1 MLRYYLGASLIVVLL
16 MSFSIAYGHGLG
28 FDESPPVLIGARQVS
43 VETTLSPSFLE
54 GVDQGRP
61 VFTVRAHDP
70 GNNSTIAD
78 MDFRVV
84 VEHEGEVVLDQ
95 QFHSQDGLVIANLVP
110 DAGASAA
117 QVNGQQAGADR
128 VEVNKDK
135 PAEIKSKI
143 LSDGGLYHVAVTVE
157 KTSRGLNL
165 PDDMTFDLYV
175 SVAKTSA
182 FSVETPEGPQEMSV
196 KTYYADVDDFTYDN
210 GTITFAMPFDWRQ
223 EYVSQVSLVHME
235 VQFPKAVEGLQ
246 GNGYRGTINGK
257 ELGAESVL
265 IDDYSVEEDR
275 IVHFVLGSN
284 NLSSLARTVRGDSMD
299 FALISAERPKFPLDI
314 MSTTEKYLWQLSWG
328 PEVIETGVPT
338 TFVMNLQDTQTA
350 DLVRNSSFDLVL
362 EKDGTDVYRQ
372 RLSSG
377 QGIFSHEY
385 TFGQAGTYRLAAENI
400 NNENESAQIDIVVL
414 QGDAAAPSP
423 SPPPQQPS
431 GCLIATAAFGSELTP
446 QVQFLR
452 GFRDN
457 YILQSQS
464 GSAFMGAFNSVYY
477 SFSPQ
482 VADYERQ
489 QPWLQSVVKAGLYPL
504 FGILLASEKTFS
516 ATGGGELGTILAGV
530 SASAMIGAVYLSPA
544 AVVVARKR
552 TSARVLIIALA
563 ASAGSLAATV
573 IALYAGPGM
582 IALSISTAAFVVA
595 SAVTAALAVAWVAGK
610 LR

>member
-1 MLRYYLGASLIVVLL
+1 MLRYLGALLFVVLL
-16 MSFSIAYGHGLG
+16 LSSFPAAFGHGLG
-28 FDESPPVLIGARQVS
+28 YDITPSVLIDGRQVA
-43 VETTLSPSFLE
+43 VDATLSPSYIE
-54 GVDQGRP
+54 GVEEGSP
-61 VFTVRAHDP
+61 VFTVRTVEPAT
-70 GNNSTIAD
+70 NSTIPD
-78 MDFRVV
+78 IDYRVA
-84 VEHEGEVVLDQ
+84 VEHGSEVFLDQ
-95 QFHSQDGLVIANLVP
+95 RFSSPDGYVLALLVP
-110 DAGASAA
+110 DETATQA
-117 QVNGQQAGADR
+117 QINGQASGAQR
-128 VEVNKDK
+128 VQVSQEN
-135 PAEIKSKI
+135 PAQIRSRMMT
-143 LSDGGLYHVAVTVE
+143 DGGLYHVAVTVE
-157 KTSRGLNL
+157 KTSRGLQL
-165 PDDMTFDLYV
+165 AEDRTFDLYV
-175 SVAKTSA
+175 SISKTSQ
-182 FSVETPEGPQEMSV
+182 FSVETPQGPQEMSV
-196 KTYYADVDDFTYDN
+196 KTYYADVNDFVYDN

-223 EYVSQVSLVHME
+223 EYVSQVNLVHME
-235 VQFPKAVEGLQ
+235 VQFPKEVEGLQ

-284 NLSSLARTVRGDSMD
+284 NLSSLARTVRGDTMD

-338 TFVMNLQDTQTA
+338 TFVMNVQDTQTA
-350 DLVRNSSFDLVL
+350 DLVRNSSFDLVV
-362 EKDGTDVYRQ
+362 EKDGADVYRQ

-377 QGIFSHEY
+377 QGTFSYEY
-385 TFGQAGTYRLAAENI
+385 TFGQAGTYRVAAENI

-414 QGDAAAPSP
+414 QGDGAAPAP
-423 SPPPQQPS
+423 APQQQPS

-504 FGILLASEKTFS
+504 FGILLASEKAFS
-516 ATGGGELGTILAGV
+516 AAGGGELGTILAGV
-530 SASAMIGAVYLSPA
+530 SASALIGAIYLSPA
-544 AVVVARKR
+544 AVVVGRKR
-552 TSARVLIIALA
+552 VTARVLIIALA

-573 IALYAGPGM
+573 AALYAGPGVG
-582 IALSISTAAFVVA
+582 LSLSTAAFVVA
-595 SAVTAALAVAWVAGK
+595 SAATAALAIAWAAGR